1 MVQTVAVSVA
11 QERTKLQKV
20 IEALNG
26 RITAETTLN
35 MTKEQEY
42 YVAGLSDALEIVKS
56 CYESEFVIGCTYFVL
71 TLDRFNNAQVEEMR
85 LYRINKKKRWSYCF
99 TRYLTGDTVN
109 PDLVLCSEGC
119 LKLRVFTSREEA
131 EKNKSSV
138 LWRHK

>member
-1 MVQTVAVSVA
+1 M
-11 QERTKLQKV
+11 QKV

-56 CYESEFVIGCTYFVL
+56 CYESEFVIGRTYFVL

-85 LYRINKKKRWSYCF
+85 LYRINKKKEMVILLYQIFDRRYC
-99 TRYLTGDTVN
+99 
-109 PDLVLCSEGC
+109 
-119 LKLRVFTSREEA
+119 
-131 EKNKSSV
+131 
-138 LWRHK
+138 

>member
-1 MVQTVAVSVA
+1 MVQTVAVSAA

-42 YVAGLSDALEIVKS
+42 YVAGLSE
-56 CYESEFVIGCTYFVL
+56 
-71 TLDRFNNAQVEEMR
+71 
-85 LYRINKKKRWSYCF
+85 
-99 TRYLTGDTVN
+99 
-109 PDLVLCSEGC
+109 
-119 LKLRVFTSREEA
+119 
-131 EKNKSSV
+131 